1 MKAVL
6 VECIVGRSK
15 SKLSELQEL
24 AKSRG
29 YEVVGILT
37 QKRSKPDPAF
47 YIGKGKV
54 QELRELVEKTRA
66 STVIFANTLKASQAF
81 RIRREIGWHIS
92 VIDRNLLIL
101 EIFEERARTA
111 EAKLQIELARLYYM
125 LPWTREYVRFRNL
138 YGEQVGWGA
147 LGEYLHKV
155 YERHVRSRIATLE
168 KKLEK
173 LKFQSK
179 MRIVKRH
186 ELGFP
191 VVILTGYTQAGKTE
205 LFNRLARESKPTGL
219 GPFTTLSTCGRKVR
233 IRGLG
238 SFILVDSIGFV
249 EDMHPLILEAF
260 YATLNELALSDLIL
274 LVIDVSESKL
284 EIRRKVLASE
294 EILRRIAPA
303 TPVIVCLNKIDLAT
317 SEKIEA
323 AESIVR
329 EAFPYQC
336 IIPISAKKGDNLDKL
351 MSEIADQIKSEIEDY
366 GRISA
371 SS

>member
-1 MKAVL
+1 MKAIL
-6 VECIVGRSK
+6 VECIIRGNK
-15 SKLSELQEL
+15 SKLEELKEL

-29 YEVVGILT
+29 YEVVGLLT
-37 QKRSKPDPAF
+37 QRRAKPDPAF

-54 QELRELVEKTRA
+54 KELKELVAKTGA
-66 STVIFANTLKASQAF
+66 STVIFANALKASQAF
-81 RIRREIGWHIS
+81 RIRREVGCQVS

-125 LPWTREYVRFRNL
+125 LPWTREYIRFRNL

-155 YERHVRSRIATLE
+155 YETHVRRRIALLE

-173 LKFQSK
+173 MRIQSK
-179 MRIVKRH
+179 MRVVKRH

-205 LFNRLARESKPTGL
+205 LFNKLAREAKPTGL
-219 GPFTTLSTCGRKVR
+219 GPFTTLSTCGRRVEIK
-233 IRGLG
+233 GLG

-249 EDMHPLILEAF
+249 EDMHPLILDAF
-260 YATLNELALSDLIL
+260 YATLHELALADLIL
-274 LVIDVSESKL
+274 LVIDSSESESEL
-284 EIRRKVLASE
+284 RRKVLASE
-294 EILRRIAPA
+294 EILTRVAPA
-303 TPVIVCLNKIDLAT
+303 TPVIICLNKIDLA
-317 SEKIEA
+317 SSDKIKT
-323 AESIVR
+323 AEEIVR
-329 EAFPYQC
+329 NSFPYQC
-336 IIPISAKKGDNLDKL
+336 IIPISAKKGTNLDNLL
-351 MSEIADQIKSEIEDY
+351 RAIAEQIRAEIEDY
-366 GRISA
+366 WRITA